1 MTSTA
6 HLGASGHERTAD
18 TPERPRPTGG
28 RGPLGG
34 LVWLV
39 WRQHRLV
46 FGVLLAAAAGGAV
59 WCAVLRGR
67 MAAFIDAH
75 HIAGCSQISLVAR
88 CSDTQGPVTAFRD
101 AYNPSM
107 KLAEAGLV
115 LLPVLVGVFLGAPLI
130 ARELEAGTHKL
141 VLSQSVGPL
150 RWLAAKTA
158 LPAAVVLA
166 AGTLMSAAYT
176 WLWQVGGDEVSGAY
190 WYSTLGFNSLGPVP
204 VAYALLGLAIG
215 TLTGLLLRRTVSAMG
230 VTLAL
235 TALVQYA
242 FAVLRPHL
250 LPLATAKFRSTEPT
264 QVADNS
270 WLVDQ
275 GYYTTSGERLPEV
288 PCRPD
293 QDFDGCLRQHHVAG
307 QYMDHHPA
315 SHHWPLAFFEAGLV
329 LALTAVLTV
338 LAFRV
343 MRRRHG

>member
-6 HLGASGHERTAD
+6 HLGASGRGRTAD
-18 TPERPRPTGG
+18 TPEHPRATGG

-39 WRQHRLV
+39 WRQHRLAL
-46 FGVLLAAAAGGAV
+46 GVLLTAAVGGTV
-59 WCAVLRGR
+59 WCVVLRGR
-67 MAAFIDAH
+67 MAGFIDAH

-88 CSDTQGPVTAFRD
+88 CEGTQGAVTAFRD
-101 AYNPSM
+101 AYGSSL
-107 KLAEAGLV
+107 KLAEMGLV
-115 LLPVLVGVFLGAPLI
+115 LLPALVGLFLGAPLI

-141 VLSQSVGPL
+141 VLSQSVGPM
-150 RWLAAKTA
+150 RWLAAKLA
-158 LPAAVVLA
+158 LPAVVVIA

-204 VAYALLGLAIG
+204 VAYAVLGLAMG
-215 TLTGLLLRRTVSAMG
+215 TLIGMRLGRTVSAMG

-235 TALVQYA
+235 MGLVQYA

-250 LPLATAKFRSTEPT
+250 LPLSTAEFGNSEPT
-264 QVADNS
+264 QVADSS

-275 GYYTTSGERLPEV
+275 GYYTASGERLPEV

-315 SHHWPLAFFEAGLV
+315 SHHWPLAFFETGLV
-329 LALTAVLTV
+329 LALAAVLTV